1 LWAAGAAKMGYRWH
15 IGDDTKI
22 IFWEDHWF
30 GSCSLAIQYWE
41 IFSIV
46 NEHGITIREAW
57 DGVNLRFSFRRTVDS
72 RVMNLWYEHQ
82 EIAGSIIFKEEPDS
96 IVWKFNSSGRY
107 SVKSLYAIVNDR
119 GVRQIFSPVVWKIIA
134 PPRIHIFL

>member
-1 LWAAGAAKMGYRWH
+1 MGYMWH
-15 IGDDTKI
+15 IGDGTKI
-22 IFWEDHWF
+22 RFWEDHWF

-57 DGVNLRFSFRRTVDS
+57 DGANLRFSFRRNIDS
-72 RVMNLWYEHQ
+72 RVMNLWYELQ
-82 EIAGSIIFKEEPDS
+82 EIDGSITFKEEPDS
-96 IVWKFNSSGRY
+96 IVWKFNSFGRY

-119 GVRQIFSPVVWKIIA
+119 GETN
-134 PPRIHIFL
+134 FLSCGVENYCPTKDSYFLVASC

>member
-57 DGVNLRFSFRRTVDS
+57 DGVNLRFSFRRTV
-72 RVMNLWYEHQ
+72 
-82 EIAGSIIFKEEPDS
+82 
-96 IVWKFNSSGRY
+96 
-107 SVKSLYAIVNDR
+107 
-119 GVRQIFSPVVWKIIA
+119 
-134 PPRIHIFL
+134 